1 MKKLISSLL
10 AAALLCSS
18 AMPLCSSAEDDDNS
32 IYSQYEAFMDYDYAI
47 PTATKAVNGAVDLFG
62 SPDDDQSQR
71 WARSLVKD
79 GISFCAPYPDF
90 KQLEIDITKYIYK
103 IMFYKY
109 VDPNYSVI
117 SRDNV
122 PENLDE
128 MASRVMT
135 EEDYEDLTANPSN
148 YQLYFIDAAPVLAR
162 DGILLV
168 LGNIVGADPMTTG
181 TLFAGYQVMK
191 MLDNIF
197 FIANTEKEALNQID
211 QMMAGWGY
219 WGVVDDVIYI
229 TEETT
234 QNPQQFN
241 GTSGDDKYII
251 DKNLGII
258 CICDYCEHNSGNDT
272 LMFNYDLSGS
282 KIYFH
287 RDGNNLFIIDTDNG
301 NTIYIENYFDPSG
314 NYRIENIVISDE
326 LTLTYEDVC
335 DITNI
340 IEGDD
345 NDNELVG
352 YPETSYIF
360 AYEGNDTI
368 TSFTGNDVIVAE
380 GGDDVITT
388 SGGDN
393 IIYAG
398 SGNDTINSNTN
409 GTKIFGN
416 INVGK
421 DAIFG
426 DDGNDTITTN
436 GVSSI
441 VIGGKGDDTLS
452 GGFGDDVYIYYK
464 GDGKDVINES
474 YNASSNGGNDI
485 ICFADLTP
493 EDVYVK
499 RDRGFTIFLKDG
511 SGSISFNGT
520 YQNGA
525 SKYKCPMEYVVFSD
539 GTCWNLYNILAEA
552 QKTAENALADGT
564 YKQTADKNGVHYVR
578 YVFVVPKSKI
588 DNADKVTFAAKYNG
602 TEKKIPA
609 TAYYTGVTSNGVQ
622 YTAADKDSVML
633 VVTITGI
640 PADKEDSL
648 TCELEF

>member
-18 AMPLCSSAEDDDNS
+18 AMPLCSSARDEHPQFPD
-32 IYSQYEAFMDYDYAI
+32 YEAFTDFSYADV
-47 PTATKAVNGAVDLFG
+47 TATQAMEAAVDFFG
-62 SPDDDQSQR
+62 SPDDDQSMR
-71 WARSLVKD
+71 WARSVIKD
-79 GISFCAPYPDF
+79 GISFCAPYPDA
-90 KQLEIDITKYIYK
+90 KQTYIDVLEYYNK
-103 IMFYKY
+103 ILFYQY

-117 SRDNV
+117 SRDQI

-135 EEDYEDLTANPSN
+135 EEDYEDLTANPGN
-148 YQLYFIDAAPVLAR
+148 YQLLFIDAAPVLMR
-162 DGILLV
+162 DGILL
-168 LGNIVGADPMTTG
+168 LISNIYGADPFTTG
-181 TLFAGYQVMK
+181 TLFAGYEVLK
-191 MLDNIF
+191 MLDNVF
-197 FIANTEKEALNQID
+197 FVANTEREALQQID
-211 QMMAGWGY
+211 DYMEELGFWNI
-219 WGVVDDVIYI
+219 VDDVIYI
-229 TEETT
+229 TKETT
-234 QNPQQFN
+234 ANPKKFN
-241 GTSGDDKYII
+241 GKSGDDQYIL
-251 DKNLGII
+251 DKDLGII
-258 CICDYCEHNSGNDT
+258 YICDYCENNSGNDS
-272 LMFNYDLSGS
+272 LIFNYDLSGS

-301 NTIYIENYFDPSG
+301 NTIFIENYFEPNG
-314 NYRIENIVISDE
+314 CYRIENIVISDE
-326 LTLTYEDVC
+326 LTLTYEQVC
-335 DITNI
+335 DITNVI
-340 IEGDD
+340 YGDD
-345 NDNELVG
+345 NDNELEG

-398 SGNDTINSNTN
+398 KGNDTISSNTN

-421 DAIFG
+421 DAVFG
-426 DDGNDTITTN
+426 DEGNDTITTN
-436 GVSSI
+436 GVLSI
-441 VIGGKGDDTLS
+441 VIGGKGDDTLK
-452 GGFGDDVYIYYK
+452 GGFGDDVFIYYK

-485 ICFADLTP
+485 ICFADITP
-493 EDVYVK
+493 DDVYVK
-499 RDRGFTIFLKDG
+499 SDRGFTIFLKDG
-511 SGSISFNGT
+511 SGSVSFNGI

-525 SKYKCPMEYVVFSD
+525 SKYKCPIEYIVFSN
-539 GTCWNLYNILAEA
+539 GICWNLYDVLAEA
-552 QKTAENALADGT
+552 QSTAENALADGT
-564 YKQTADKNGVHYVR
+564 YKQTADKDGVHYVR

-588 DNADKVTFAAKYNG
+588 DSADKVIFAATYNG

-609 TAYYTGVTSNGVQ
+609 TAYYTGVISNGIQ
-622 YTAADKDSVML
+622 YTAANRDSVML

-640 PADKEDSL
+640 PADKEDAL